1 MKKQMIIVGKGAR
14 VLSEKEMK
22 HVLGGQ
28 DDIIIGDL
36 TACNNK
42 KMFQTVRLQKW
53 NLCFHDMPRPIR
65 TPLHVIC
72 KLPEDTGSEVSYPP
86 L

>member
-1 MKKQMIIVGKGAR
+1 MIIVGKGAR

-42 KMFQTVRLQKW
+42 NVPNRQIAKVEFV
-53 NLCFHDMPRPIR
+53 
-65 TPLHVIC
+65 
-72 KLPEDTGSEVSYPP
+72 LP
-86 L
+86 

>member
-1 MKKQMIIVGKGAR
+1 MNMFNNLNLIIMKKQMIIVGKGAR

-42 KMFQTVRLQKW
+42 KCSKPSD
-53 NLCFHDMPRPIR
+53 CKSG
-65 TPLHVIC
+65 IC
-72 KLPEDTGSEVSYPP
+72 ASMTCQGRFERHCM
-86 L
+86 